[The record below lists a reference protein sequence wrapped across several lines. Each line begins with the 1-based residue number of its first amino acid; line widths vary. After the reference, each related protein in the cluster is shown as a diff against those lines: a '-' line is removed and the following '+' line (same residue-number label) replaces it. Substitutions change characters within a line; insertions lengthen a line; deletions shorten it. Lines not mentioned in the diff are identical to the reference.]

1 MILERK
7 VAINSYGSR
16 HSLEGFILFRLASK
30 LPMTPQ
36 VAKDA
41 VINHIQ
47 GEFQAAYTNGNYSGS
62 RADIYN
68 QDIEALRKLPITYVK
83 QSTHRMMEEEIY
95 CTQLLLDLGAAA
107 DSNWKPGSYS
117 ILPDIVGGMLGA
129 VYGGYGITVTPRC
142 PLPDFTYELANIKFG
157 ARGCILRS
165 AGSSDFNRYVYE
177 HVMTPLNNIAISQET
192 NLAKSYNRNSLIR
205 VQYNIFDNI
214 AEAINGRGPG
224 SFNISAYDGAYGTL
238 VFGNLSEQPNGV
250 YRINMMYK
258 NKVRAFWYGKML
270 VCYDGNKSLECV
282 RPYFEEWNVGGI
294 RQVDIVQFA
303 ANKDF
308 FYQEDMSSE
317 LIKVNKMVLHF
328 LNKEKLYASRSG
340 INYRSGNM
348 TGQIYYQPAKGRK
361 ITAIN
366 LTLRALNQS
375 YFAELVVPVDDKDTH
390 IKSLKHAGT
399 MISSKLHPGADIDVN
414 LAFTEYKAT
423 LFDVAENQDDVLA
436 KWFAFCTK
444 SSKTTD
450 DGIVRAYMKMKTN
463 LEKEYKEISSYL
475 NCYDFSKCMAV
486 PRIEMDKKLREN
498 CYKTLHVEPKNII
511 IKSINNKRINP
522 ISETR
527 PTVKFMVVSKG
538 VCAVGEMPLNKYYD
552 AKTNSVLLNYNKMKG
567 EVIRD
572 KIKNRR

>member
-16 HSLEGFILFRLASK
+16 HGIEGFILFRLASK

-36 VAKDA
+36 VAKEA

-47 GEFQAAYTNGNYSGS
+47 GEFQAAFANGNFSES
-62 RADIYN
+62 KRNIYC
-68 QDIEALRKLPITYVK
+68 QDIEILRKLPIVYVK
-83 QSTHRMMEEEIY
+83 QMTHHIPDGEIY
-95 CTQLLLDLGAAA
+95 YTQLLLDLTSGVN
-107 DSNWKPGSYS
+107 STWQPSSYS
-117 ILPDIVGGMLGA
+117 ILPDMVGGMLGA
-129 VYGGYGITVTPRC
+129 VYGGYGITVSPRC

-157 ARGCILRS
+157 ARGSILRS
-165 AGSSDFNRYVYE
+165 AGSNEFNRYVYE
-177 HVMTPLNNIAISQET
+177 HVMVPLNNIAIAQET
-192 NLAKSYNRNSLIR
+192 NLAKTYNRNSLIR
-205 VQYNIFDNI
+205 LQYHIFDNI
-214 AEAINGRGPG
+214 AEAINGKNTGT
-224 SFNISAYDGAYGTL
+224 FNISAYDGAYGTL
-238 VFGNLSEQPNGV
+238 VFGHLGDQPNGV
-250 YRINMMYK
+250 YRIQMMYK
-258 NKVRAFWYGKML
+258 SKVHAFWYGKML

-282 RPYFEEWNVGGI
+282 KPYFDEWNTGGI
-294 RQVDIVQFA
+294 RQVDILQFCG
-303 ANKDF
+303 NRDF

-317 LIKVNKMVLHF
+317 VVQVNKMVLHF
-328 LNKEKLYASRSG
+328 LNKDKLYASRSG
-340 INYRSGNM
+340 INYRNGSM

-361 ITAIN
+361 ITPIN
-366 LTLRALNQS
+366 LTLKSLNQS
-375 YFAELVVPVDDKDTH
+375 YFAELVLPVDDKNTH
-390 IKSLKHAGT
+390 LNALQHIGT
-399 MISSKLHPGADIDVN
+399 LIGAKLHPGADMDVN
-414 LAFTEYKAT
+414 LAFTEYKST
-423 LFDVAENQDDVLA
+423 LFSTAENQDDVLA

-444 SSKTTD
+444 SSKSTD
-450 DGIVRAYMKMKTN
+450 DGIVRAYIKMKAN

-511 IKSINNKRINP
+511 IKSINNKKINP

-538 VCAVGEMPLNKYYD
+538 ICAVGEMPLNKYYD

-572 KIKNRR
+572 KIKNR